1 MISMAN
7 RLRLLSRWMLAC
19 AAVLAACD
27 GGDPGDPFKVNAA
40 VQGFAY
46 VDWDLD
52 GRFTPLVDGPA
63 GGVTTALIRQGTSDT
78 VARAVAGPTG
88 LFFMRDVPVGRYTL
102 VAGHGA
108 SIGDSLQVM
117 PIDSADIVL
126 AAGDTA
132 TREVRLSFATIT
144 IGALADVPIG
154 LHVAIEGVAIN
165 SFATFGDST
174 IHLVDPTGYT
184 RAVRLRPTV
193 VNEGDSIRVFGT
205 SGNDQGGR
213 HVLLDGTA
221 RVLAPGRQV
230 PPPASLSTAA
240 VATAANGTRA
250 YALARI
256 TGANIVDTATTGGNR
271 LVGVNDGSGRV
282 ELVLDG
288 DIAFNFT
295 NLVPNAT
302 VAATGV
308 LAPTTGLSQG
318 GEWQLKPRKPIEL
331 TITFPTV
338 TVAAARASAPDTKV
352 SIEGLALSA
361 WNVFGD
367 SSVHLRD
374 ASGAIRGVRVVPSN
388 VAAGDSIRLL
398 GTMGTRNGQP
408 VVTGASASRLLGGVG
423 LPEPDSVSTAVAAS
437 ASAGR
442 RDADLVRIAAQ
453 IVGTSTLPPNQD
465 LEVKVDDGSGQ
476 LVVIFDRNAGFNS
489 VNTSSVVPGAILS
502 ARGVLVPTGTGTWR
516 LLPRNLTDFSAVYPT
531 VTIANARTLDQGKIV
546 YIYGIAITGA
556 ATFASPVVHV
566 TDGSA
571 AIRVLQ
577 VSSGNPIFP
586 GDSVRV
592 LGTVTVNLG
601 QPAINSSTAEVQL
614 ANVGVPPATTLSTA
628 AAARA
633 DGGTRDAALVR
644 TSGTIKAVRT
654 DSTVM
659 ETLLDVDDGSG
670 IVVVRL
676 DRGVGFTGT
685 WNVNDLA
692 NVTGVLSPAG
702 DGTWVIKPRRV
713 ADLTVTP
720 AG

>member
-7 RLRLLSRWMLAC
+7 RLRLLWWGGITC
-19 AAVLAACD
+19 AVLLAACD
-27 GGDPGDPFKVNAA
+27 GGDPGDPFKVNAT

-52 GRFTPLVDGPA
+52 GQFTPLVDGPA
-63 GGVTTALIRQGTSDT
+63 GGVSTALIRQGTSDT
-78 VARAVAGPTG
+78 VKRAVAGPTG
-88 LFFMRDVPVGRYTL
+88 LFFMLDVPVGRYTL
-102 VAGHGA
+102 VAGLGA

-144 IGALADVPIG
+144 IGALAGVPIG

-174 IHLVDPTGYT
+174 IHLVDLTGYT

-221 RVLAPGRQV
+221 SRLAPGRQV
-230 PPPASLSTAA
+230 PPPALLSTAA

-250 YALARI
+250 YALVRI
-256 TGANIVDTATTGGNR
+256 TGATIVDTTVGFNR
-271 LVGVNDGSGRV
+271 RVGVNDGSGRV

-288 DIAFNFT
+288 DIGFNFT
-295 NLVPNAT
+295 NVVPNAT

-318 GEWQLKPRKPIEL
+318 GEWQLKPRKPDEL

-367 SSVHLRD
+367 STVHLRD
-374 ASGAIRGVRVVPSN
+374 ATGAIRGVRVVPSN

-442 RDADLVRIAAQ
+442 LDAGLVRIAAQ
-453 IVGTSTLPPNQD
+453 IVGTSTQPNQD
-465 LEVKVDDGSGQ
+465 LAVTVDDGSGQ
-476 LVVIFDRNAGFNS
+476 LVVLFDRNVGF
-489 VNTSSVVPGAILS
+489 NTSSLVPGAILS

-516 LLPRNLTDFSAVYPT
+516 LMPRNATDFSAVYPT
-531 VTIANARTLDQGKIV
+531 VTIANARTLPQGKIV
-546 YIYGIAITGA
+546 YIYGIALTGA

-577 VSSGNPIFP
+577 VLSGNPIFP

-614 ANVGVPPATTLSTA
+614 ANVGVPPATILSTS

-659 ETLLDVDDGSG
+659 ETLLDIDDGSG

-692 NVTGVLSPAG
+692 TVTGVLSPAG
-702 DGTWVIKPRRV
+702 DGTWVIKPRRI